1 LFLGGVKATRLG
13 AVTKEEM
20 QVEKRKGLQ
29 TEIWHIPVSRPW
41 GDDEEPAGKTKEPA
55 RKEKSRRVWC

>member
-1 LFLGGVKATRLG
+1 MFLGGVKATRLG

-29 TEIWHIPVSRPW
+29 TDIWHIPVSRPW
-41 GDDEEPAGKTKEPA
+41 GDHEEPAGKTKEPA
-55 RKEKSRRVWC
+55 